1 MSLMLGIL
9 GDSYRR
15 QLREISREAVI
26 DTLLDKVVSVAQ
38 EFHIQ
43 SLGLDFSVDQLASIE
58 PGYLDELKAR
68 FDQLNIVPTAIVG
81 SLVLHADQELLNRRS
96 KMPYAIS
103 RSLSGWVHHWVCI
116 TLVMVD
122 GSHERDVF
130 ALRSSR

>member
-15 QLREISREAVI
+15 QLRRLPHQAVI

-68 FDQLNIVPTAIVG
+68 FDQLNIVPTVIVG
-81 SLVLHADQELLNRRS
+81 SLVLHADQ
-96 KMPYAIS
+96 
-103 RSLSGWVHHWVCI
+103 
-116 TLVMVD
+116 
-122 GSHERDVF
+122 
-130 ALRSSR
+130 